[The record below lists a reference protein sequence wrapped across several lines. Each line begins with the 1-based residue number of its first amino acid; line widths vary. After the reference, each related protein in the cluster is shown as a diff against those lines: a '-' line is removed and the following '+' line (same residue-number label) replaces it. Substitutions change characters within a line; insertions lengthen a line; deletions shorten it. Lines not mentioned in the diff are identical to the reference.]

1 MASVPVMS
9 DAAHTPN
16 ELKGADQR
24 YQHRSEGTVSLHA
37 SSGNGGALGV
47 TKKANRSGG
56 A

>member
-1 MASVPVMS
+1 MASVAVMS

-24 YQHRSEGTVSLHA
+24 YQHRPEGIVSLHA
-37 SSGNGGALGV
+37 SSGNGGALEV
-47 TKKANRSGG
+47 TGKPNWSGG